1 MEERIK
7 SALVLLKSG
16 KFFNVAGLKLSAE
29 KKGVIEVTGW
39 SHYSIFNNLTKTKC
53 LKELKEI
60 KELFEKIVNHSI
72 ELKEFINVKEI
83 EYNLAFNYGQ
93 GSVGIVSEK
102 RGILVWQTQ
111 L

>member
-7 SALVLLKSG
+7 SALSLLKAG

-53 LKELKEI
+53 LKELEG
-60 KELFEKIVNHSI
+60 N
-72 ELKEFINVKEI
+72 
-83 EYNLAFNYGQ
+83 
-93 GSVGIVSEK
+93 K
-102 RGILVWQTQ
+102 RIIWKNS
-111 L
+111 